1 MSKYIKQNSISNPSE
16 TSSKS
21 VSSLLRE
28 RNSINLLGNKTN
40 REKEKDTPS
49 INPKKSRSKSTEHK
63 TLKTNESEIIM

>member
-16 TSSKS
+16 ASSKS

-40 REKEKDTPS
+40 REKDKDTPL
-49 INPKKSRSKSTEHK
+49 INPKK
-63 TLKTNESEIIM
+63 

>member
-16 TSSKS
+16 ASSKS

-40 REKEKDTPS
+40 REKDKDIP
-49 INPKKSRSKSTEHK
+49 
-63 TLKTNESEIIM
+63 